1 MSNIETLELQSAIG
15 FEGKVPNGLR
25 IHPDRMH
32 MIYAIGCNIV
42 IEDLQTR
49 KQEFL
54 VGHNNNVS
62 CIAVSKSGRFIAS
75 GQVTYMGFKADIII
89 GILFQDNCTL
99 D

>member
-1 MSNIETLELQSAIG
+1 
-15 FEGKVPNGLR
+15 
-25 IHPDRMH
+25 MH

-42 IEDLQTR
+42 IENLQTR

-75 GQVTYMGFKADIII
+75 GQVTYMGFKVLMTDHFFLSWLNKPKK
-89 GILFQDNCTL
+89 G
-99 D
+99 